1 MKKLICGVLGGL
13 VIANTGF
20 TVLSD
25 QVSQQKSFD
34 RFDKGIFWSI
44 SKDGEVL
51 GHIFGTFHS
60 NDKRILDIPENVVQ
74 TLNAAKSFS
83 MENFP
88 GSRYFN
94 PHWGFRSIVRDMTL
108 PDGQTLAS
116 IIGDDLYKKV
126 VKILDNVDVKEER
139 IRHLYPWAVMNE
151 LSVRKIISQ
160 KQVSGKILDHELFD
174 IAQGKDLYQ
183 VENLEEL
190 MAAYDDFPMDAQIS
204 LLKDRVNAYE
214 HLHKISEKMVDSYL
228 DEDLNKLLSLS
239 IDFISDTS
247 LKQGYDTVYLKNVL
261 QERNYVM
268 AHHMLAPLRRKH
280 AFISVGALHLV
291 GEQGVLKLLENY
303 GFSLTR
309 IKLKT

>member
-1 MKKLICGVLGGL
+1 
-13 VIANTGF
+13 
-20 TVLSD
+20 
-25 QVSQQKSFD
+25 
-34 RFDKGIFWSI
+34 
-44 SKDGEVL
+44 
-51 GHIFGTFHS
+51 
-60 NDKRILDIPENVVQ
+60 
-74 TLNAAKSFS
+74 
-83 MENFP
+83 
-88 GSRYFN
+88 
-94 PHWGFRSIVRDMTL
+94 
-108 PDGQTLAS
+108 
-116 IIGDDLYKKV
+116 
-126 VKILDNVDVKEER
+126 
-139 IRHLYPWAVMNE
+139 
-151 LSVRKIISQ
+151 
-160 KQVSGKILDHELFD
+160 
-174 IAQGKDLYQ
+174 
-183 VENLEEL
+183 

-214 HLHKISEKMVDSYL
+214 HLHKISEKMVNSYL